1 MSEDLDFDIESIE
14 QKISK
19 YFGSQAIQSAIQ
31 DAIKK
36 NLSRITI
43 DINRMREVDPFL
55 TKMVLKDPLKIIPL
69 MEKRLNE
76 ISQEFKGEKEQSN
89 TIQSKK
95 RRKITCK
102 PSRNVRNS
110 FSIS

>member
-36 NLSRITI
+36 KFISNN
-43 DINRMREVDPFL
+43 NRH
-55 TKMVLKDPLKIIPL
+55 
-69 MEKRLNE
+69 
-76 ISQEFKGEKEQSN
+76 
-89 TIQSKK
+89 
-95 RRKITCK
+95 
-102 PSRNVRNS
+102 
-110 FSIS
+110 